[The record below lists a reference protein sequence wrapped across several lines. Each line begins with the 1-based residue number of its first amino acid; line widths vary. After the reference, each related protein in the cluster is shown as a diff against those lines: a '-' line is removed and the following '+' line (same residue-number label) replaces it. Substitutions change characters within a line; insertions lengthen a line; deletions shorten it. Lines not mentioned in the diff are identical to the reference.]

1 MNNLKKITA
10 LLCAAILLLAVSG
23 CAEKPADPADEY
35 KDAHVIA
42 LDEHSAMLD
51 GEKVEEYDYTWHCDP
66 TAVHDEVKNAPA
78 EYHTG
83 TAPDTDAAAYID
95 SDLAYYPLLDENA
108 FVSVNY
114 DGEQEWAYYYQDG
127 ENDDFIFATL
137 PKLGAS
143 LPTQMMHTEKQ
154 AAENRVLHITKPG
167 SYILQG
173 SWKGQIRVE
182 LGDKD
187 ETFTDENAKVTLILG
202 GAEISCSVAPGVVFY
217 SVYEFDNGWE
227 ERTAY
232 SEQTDTA
239 DAGATLVIAD
249 GTQNEITGTNVFR
262 MLKTKYKD
270 EDDTS
275 AVKTQKKQRKTDGA
289 LYSYVTMNILGG
301 TEGTGSLTVNSGFE
315 GIDSEL
321 HLSFL
326 GGNITVNSDD
336 DGVNVN
342 EDNVSVVSF
351 LGGSVT
357 LNPAQGAEG
366 DGVDSN
372 GYIVI
377 DGGSISVN
385 GVRVPDNAMDSE
397 CGIYYKSGT
406 VTIDGTVQQYTAGDT
421 FRETGTGGFGGQ
433 NGQQPPEMGQ
443 PGMMQTDFDLAKF
456 KEQVAALPDNATL
469 EDVLALLGMGQPQN
483 GQPGGQQG
491 MTPPDGQPGQQ
502 PPEPP
507 EGNVTSSE
515 AQPPEPPQP

>member
-10 LLCAAILLLAVSG
+10 LLCAACLLLSL
-23 CAEKPADPADEY
+23 CACAKTEKTEDEY
-35 KDAHVIA
+35 KDAHIIA
-42 LDEHSAMLD
+42 LDTHSATLD
-51 GEKVEEYDYTWHCDP
+51 GEKIEEYDYTWHCDP
-66 TAVHDEVKNAPA
+66 TTVHDEVKNAPA

-95 SDLAYYPLLDENA
+95 SDLAYYPMLDENT

-143 LPTQMMHTEKQ
+143 LPTQMMHTEDE

-167 SYILQG
+167 SYVLQG
-173 SWKGQIRVE
+173 NWKGQIRVE

-187 ETFTDENAKVTLILG
+187 ETFTDENAKITLILN
-202 GAEISCSVAPGVVFY
+202 GANISCSVAPGVVFY
-217 SVYEFDNGWE
+217 SVYECDNGWE
-227 ERTAY
+227 ERTQY
-232 SEQTDTA
+232 SEQVDTA
-239 DAGATLVIAD
+239 NAGATLVIAD
-249 GTQNEITGTNVFR
+249 GTENSITGANVFR

-270 EDDTS
+270 DDDTS

-289 LYSYVTMNILGG
+289 LYSYVTMNILSG
-301 TEGTGSLTVNSGFE
+301 TEGTGSLTVNSSFE
-315 GIDSEL
+315 GINSEL

-326 GGNITVNSDD
+326 GGNITVNSGD
-336 DGVNVN
+336 DGINVN

-377 DGGSISVN
+377 DGGSISVS
-385 GVRVPDNAMDSE
+385 GVRMPDNALDSE

-406 VTIDGTVQQYTAGDT
+406 VTIDGTVQQYTPGET
-421 FRETGTGGFGGQ
+421 FRETGMGGPGGQ

-443 PGMMQTDFDLAKF
+443 PMQGDFDLAKF
-456 KEQVAALPDNATL
+456 KEQVAALPDDATL
-469 EDVLALLGMGQPQN
+469 EDVLALLGMGQQN
-483 GQPGGQQG
+483 GMTPPDGQQGQQPPDGQQG
-491 MTPPDGQPGQQ
+491 MTPPDGGPDGQ
-502 PPEPP
+502 PPL
-507 EGNVTSSE
+507 
-515 AQPPEPPQP
+515 QP